1 MMDVLIF
8 MAGGVTAVFIAWLVQ
23 PIFGGLI
30 EGMNGGTSR
39 RKKRSEEQLVPHVGR
54 CLHTAFL
61 RHGRC
66 TALVAVALG
75 VPDERSRIN
84 ARELGQ

>member
-1 MMDVLIF
+1 MFGTEGRAFGRLQGPPRSPQLWSQDMLPYMRATDLAGRRLMMDVLIF

-39 RKKRSEEQLVPHVGR
+39 RKNRSE
-54 CLHTAFL
+54 
-61 RHGRC
+61 
-66 TALVAVALG
+66 
-75 VPDERSRIN
+75 
-84 ARELGQ
+84 

>member
-8 MAGGVTAVFIAWLVQ
+8 AAGGVTALVIGWLVQ

-39 RKKRSEEQLVPHVGR
+39 RKKRSE
-54 CLHTAFL
+54 
-61 RHGRC
+61 
-66 TALVAVALG
+66 
-75 VPDERSRIN
+75 
-84 ARELGQ
+84 

>member
-23 PIFGGLI
+23 PIVGGLI

-39 RKKRSEEQLVPHVGR
+39 RKNK
-54 CLHTAFL
+54 
-61 RHGRC
+61 
-66 TALVAVALG
+66 
-75 VPDERSRIN
+75 PD
-84 ARELGQ
+84 

>member
-23 PIFGGLI
+23 PIVGGLI

-39 RKKRSEEQLVPHVGR
+39 RKNKSE
-54 CLHTAFL
+54 
-61 RHGRC
+61 
-66 TALVAVALG
+66 
-75 VPDERSRIN
+75 
-84 ARELGQ
+84 